1 MKNPAT
7 EAEQASGRVS
17 LAWVALA
24 FSGIYWIL
32 ESVRDVLAFGKGP
45 LIQRLFYPDLPSV
58 WSRLLIVAMI
68 MAFGFYAQFLRKSF
82 ERSSERHE
90 EPTGQSRVIWIGL
103 AFVAAY
109 WVLDSARNM
118 LFFEKGMG
126 GFVRELISPNVASL
140 SVRLLAVSVIVL
152 FSIYVQNLI
161 NERRQAEEAMQQS
174 REELEAMVQQRT
186 VELTR
191 SNEQLRQEMD
201 SRRRLES
208 ALWVSR
214 RSFHDVV
221 DAVSDGIVIVD
232 QQNRVRF
239 VNPTTETMLG
249 RHTDELVGEAFVV
262 PVKPGATSRLSLG
275 RSGGEPVQ
283 VDLKVV
289 QSEWQGEP
297 ARLILLRRCSASD
310 EYDPEPNS
318 WA

>member
-1 MKNPAT
+1 
-7 EAEQASGRVS
+7 
-17 LAWVALA
+17 
-24 FSGIYWIL
+24 
-32 ESVRDVLAFGKGP
+32 
-45 LIQRLFYPDLPSV
+45 
-58 WSRLLIVAMI
+58 
-68 MAFGFYAQFLRKSF
+68 
-82 ERSSERHE
+82 
-90 EPTGQSRVIWIGL
+90 
-103 AFVAAY
+103 
-109 WVLDSARNM
+109 
-118 LFFEKGMG
+118 
-126 GFVRELISPNVASL
+126 
-140 SVRLLAVSVIVL
+140 
-152 FSIYVQNLI
+152 
-161 NERRQAEEAMQQS
+161 
-174 REELEAMVQQRT
+174 
-186 VELTR
+186 
-191 SNEQLRQEMD
+191 
-201 SRRRLES
+201 
-208 ALWVSR
+208 
-214 RSFHDVV
+214 VV